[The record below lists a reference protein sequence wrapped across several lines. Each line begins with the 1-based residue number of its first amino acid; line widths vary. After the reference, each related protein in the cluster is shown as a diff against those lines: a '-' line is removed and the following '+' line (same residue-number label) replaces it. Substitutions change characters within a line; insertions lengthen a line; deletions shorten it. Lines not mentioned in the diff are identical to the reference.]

1 MGHPKRL
8 LNRERRIRNAV
19 LNAFKNPL
27 LDEFIRGICT
37 GLINVQVAKDVLD
50 LFTPGV
56 KLPRDKRIVCKR
68 VLIICERG
76 DCANSSNRTPYMN
89 YNLCGRCRKW
99 SWGNEGYNSYEP
111 EDPAYIVY
119 TFRSFEDF
127 LTVPHL
133 PLGLN
138 HFRRVKGYHLRHAL
152 LVQHNIRRKLLG
164 MSTDD
169 IFPSTV
175 CFNGIRDAFI
185 VRQRSVSVSRICRA
199 LAPLDQH
206 TLVLYEI
213 IRRIVPAEASRF
225 EIVQI
230 VERVMQIYRN

>member
-1 MGHPKRL
+1 MHFKRL
-8 LNRERRIRNAV
+8 SNRARRAEKAIRNAFESPV
-19 LNAFKNPL
+19 LKR
-27 LDEFIRGICT
+27 FIQGICM
-37 GLINVQVAKDVLD
+37 GLINVQVAKDASE

-56 KLPRDKRIVCKR
+56 KLPRDERVVLKRVRIVCKKS
-68 VLIICERG
+68 E
-76 DCANSSNRTPYMN
+76 CANSDNRAPYMN
-89 YNLCGRCRKW
+89 YNLCERCRKW
-99 SWGNEGYNSYEP
+99 SWGNEGYEAYEP
-111 EDPAYIVY
+111 EDPAYLVY
-119 TFRSFEDF
+119 MFRSFEDF

-133 PLGLN
+133 PFGLK
-138 HFRRVKGYHLRHAL
+138 HFRRVKGNHLRHAM

-169 IFPSTV
+169 IFPSIR
-175 CFNGIRDAFI
+175 CFEGIRDAFI